1 MATAP
6 PLVGISVVPGTAG
19 VRGQNTSNGAGV
31 LGESNAG
38 RGVYGRSLNNY
49 GVSGDSTTFPGV
61 RGTSV
66 SGRGVEGWSTK
77 DDGVFGISTE
87 AIGVHGVTEGAR
99 GRAVVGESKDGVGV
113 HGMSQTNEGMHAE
126 TSGSGAAAMVVIHHS
141 EDSGNAAIFASKKG
155 DRGHAGFFQGNVH
168 VTRDLS
174 VEGEIWANA
183 GDCAED
189 FDIADLSLCEPGT
202 VMVIGPEGALHPS
215 ESAYDRRVVGVVSGA
230 GSFRPAIVLDKQPGA
245 ADRRPIALMGKVFC
259 KVDAT
264 SAPVRVGDLLV
275 ASDVPGH
282 AMKATDTV
290 AAFGAVIGKALRSLE
305 GGRGLV
311 PILVALQ

>member
-6 PLVGISVVPGTAG
+6 PLVGISVVPATAG
-19 VRGQNTSNGAGV
+19 VRGQNTSTGAGV

-38 RGVYGRSLNNY
+38 RGVYGRSASNY

-66 SGRGVEGWSTK
+66 SGRGVEGWSTS
-77 DDGVFGISTE
+77 DDGVFGISTQG
-87 AIGVHGVTEGAR
+87 IGVHGVTESR

-113 HGMSQTNEGMHAE
+113 HGLSQTNEGMHAE
-126 TSGSGAAAMVVIHHS
+126 TSGPNVAAMVIIHHS
-141 EDSGNAAIFASKKG
+141 EDSGNAALFASKKG
-155 DRGHAGFFQGNVH
+155 DRGHAGFFEGNVH

-215 ESAYDRRVVGVVSGA
+215 QSAYDRRVVGVVSGA
-230 GSFRPAIVLDKQPGA
+230 GSFRPAIVLDKQQGVA
-245 ADRRPIALMGKVFC
+245 SRRPIALMGKVFC

-264 SAPVRVGDLLV
+264 LAPVRVGDLLV
-275 ASDVPGH
+275 SASVPGH
-282 AMKATDTV
+282 AMRATDTV
-290 AAFGAVIGKALRSLE
+290 AAFGAVIGKALRPLE
-305 GGRGLV
+305 HGRGLV
-311 PILVALQ
+311 PILVTLQ

>member
-6 PLVGISVVPGTAG
+6 PLVGISVVSGTAG
-19 VRGQNTSNGAGV
+19 VQGQNTSNGAGV

-38 RGVYGRSLNNY
+38 RGVYGRSASNY

-61 RGTSV
+61 RGTSA

-87 AIGVHGVTEGAR
+87 AIGVHGVAEGR
-99 GRAVVGESKDGVGV
+99 GRGVVGESRDGVGV
-113 HGMSQTNEGMHAE
+113 HGLSLSNEGMHAE
-126 TSGSGAAAMVVIHHS
+126 TSGANVAALAAIHHAEDSGAAAV
-141 EDSGNAAIFASKKG
+141 FASKKG
-155 DRGHAGFFQGNVH
+155 DRGHAGFFEGHVH

-174 VEGEIWANA
+174 VAGEIWANA
-183 GDCAED
+183 SDCAED
-189 FDIADLSLCEPGT
+189 FDVADLSRCEPGT
-202 VMVIGPEGALHPS
+202 VMVIGADGALHPS

-230 GSFRPAIVLDKQPGA
+230 GSYRPAIVLDKQRGT

-264 SAPVRVGDLLV
+264 SVPVQVGDLLV
-275 ASDVPGH
+275 SAALPGH
-282 AMKATDTV
+282 AMKATDTA
-290 AAFGAVIGKALRSLE
+290 AAFGAVVGKALQSLPH
-305 GGRGLV
+305 GRGLV
-311 PILVALQ
+311 PILVTLQ